1 MSRSHPFIL
10 SSLIALAATA
20 PALSQQA
27 PPQPPPPASPV
38 SPPGRVY
45 TPELL
50 AFPDASVA
58 LDQCVKLI
66 TVDMAEMKR
75 KGPRSREGGENP
87 SPEQLK
93 AEAEARAIA
102 LKKIAELRVKIAAFD
117 PKSNT
122 ITTPALT
129 LIDLTNQLT
138 AVHQQ
143 IFTTLDSGKAMNSPE
158 VKALFARAVPLR
170 DRHADTMQQLIIQLK
185 LIKAEDE
192 ANTAKAA
199 ATAPAAPATQP
210 TPAAA
215 PVSPAAPSPTGSI
228 VPQKSS
234 SKTELPPGVTRR
246 QPGQ

>member
-10 SSLIALAATA
+10 SSLIALASVA

-27 PPQPPPPASPV
+27 PPPASPA

-45 TPELL
+45 SPELL
-50 AFPDASVA
+50 AFPDVSAA
-58 LDQCVKLI
+58 FDHCVKVI
-66 TVDMAEMKR
+66 SVDMTEMKR
-75 KGPRSREGGENP
+75 KGPRSRDGAENA

-93 AEAEARAIA
+93 AEAEARATG
-102 LKKIAELRVKIAAFD
+102 LKKIAELRIKLAATD

-199 ATAPAAPATQP
+199 AATPAAPATQP
-210 TPAAA
+210 TPVAA
-215 PVSPAAPSPTGSI
+215 PVSPAAPSPTGGI
-228 VPQKSS
+228 IPQKSS
-234 SKTELPPGVTRR
+234 SKTDLPPGVTRR